1 MTVLTLDDAALT
13 ALPLPSASQQQDKH
27 DRGTALVV
35 AGGAAVPG
43 AARLTG
49 EAVLR
54 VGAGRVTL
62 TAPRSSGTALG
73 LALPEARIVI
83 AATTP
88 DGELA
93 GRADRALAAF
103 ARDADALVIGPGLLA
118 ARDAVRLSLALMETR
133 PDGGVVIDAAALPD
147 EATAERFS
155 ALARDRAI
163 LTPHAGEM
171 ARMRGVKK
179 AAVVADPVQH
189 ARWAAA
195 RFRSIVVM
203 KGPTTHVASPSGDLW
218 RHVGGVAGLAT
229 SGSGDVLAGVIGGL
243 LARGAPPTTAAL
255 WGVRLHAAAG
265 ERLSQTIGPTGFL
278 ASELLAVIPGVLGRL
293 EARSTATP
301 EA

>member
-1 MTVLTLDDAALT
+1 MTVLTLDDAAVA
-13 ALPLPSASQQQDKH
+13 ALPLPSASEQQDKH
-27 DRGTALVV
+27 DRGTAFVV

-49 EAVLR
+49 EAALR

-62 TAPRSSGTALG
+62 AAPRSLGTALG
-73 LALPEARIVI
+73 QALPEARIVL
-83 AATTP
+83 AASTP

-93 GRADRALAAF
+93 GRAGRALAAF

-118 ARDAVRLSLALMETR
+118 ADDAVRLSLALMETQSEV
-133 PDGGVVIDAAALPD
+133 GVVIDAAALPD
-147 EATAERFS
+147 EGTAERFS

-179 AAVVADPVQH
+179 TAVVADPVEH

-195 RFRSIVVM
+195 RFRSVVVM
-203 KGPTTHVASPSGDLW
+203 KGATTHVASPSGGLW
-218 RHVGGVAGLAT
+218 RHAGGVAGLAT
-229 SGSGDVLAGVIGGL
+229 SGSGDVLAGIIGGL

-265 ERLSQTIGPTGFL
+265 EWLSQTIGPTGFL
-278 ASELLAVIPGVLGRL
+278 ASDLLAVLPGVLCRL
-293 EARSTATP
+293 EAGSTGTA